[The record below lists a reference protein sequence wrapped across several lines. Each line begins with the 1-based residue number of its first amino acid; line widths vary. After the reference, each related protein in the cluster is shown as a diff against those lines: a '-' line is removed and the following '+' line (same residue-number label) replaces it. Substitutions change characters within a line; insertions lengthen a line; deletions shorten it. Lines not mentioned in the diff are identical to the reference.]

1 VKRLLKLLAAAQVL
15 RWAARELASLARKN
29 P

>member
-1 VKRLLKLLAAAQVL
+1 VVVVWVL
-15 RWAARELASLARKN
+15 RWAARELAAWAVRRRGYQ